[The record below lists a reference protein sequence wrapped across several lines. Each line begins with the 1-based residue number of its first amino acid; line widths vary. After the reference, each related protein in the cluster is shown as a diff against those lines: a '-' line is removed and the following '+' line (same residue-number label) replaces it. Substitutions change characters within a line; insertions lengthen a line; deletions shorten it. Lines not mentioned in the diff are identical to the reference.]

1 MKHHMS
7 SIKYQIK
14 FGCVIRHPDKNTL
27 TLVFDQNKAMNLK
40 LTHYLIQIQ
49 TGTNNF
55 EIYGHT
61 ARTSGLIESLHISK
75 TNKLK
80 KKSSAFL
87 IRSHFHHAA
96 T

>member
-7 SIKYQIK
+7 SINQIK

-55 EIYGHT
+55 
-61 ARTSGLIESLHISK
+61 
-75 TNKLK
+75 
-80 KKSSAFL
+80 
-87 IRSHFHHAA
+87 
-96 T
+96 

>member
-7 SIKYQIK
+7 SIKYQIR

-40 LTHYLIQIQ
+40 LTHNLIQIQ

-55 EIYGHT
+55 
-61 ARTSGLIESLHISK
+61 
-75 TNKLK
+75 
-80 KKSSAFL
+80 
-87 IRSHFHHAA
+87 
-96 T
+96 